1 MQHQQDQQCN
11 HLTPDAPLSWP
22 DDTLRLVSLRQQ
34 LDSFNQQLAMAF
46 DQGLPADT
54 LIAVRCLFIDN
65 LLMRL
70 WRFYQLDQDAELA
83 LLAVGGYGRKE
94 LLPLSDIDILVISQ
108 SPLLL
113 HQSQKISSL
122 ITLLWDIKLQP
133 GHSVRTLTQ
142 CQQEGLA
149 DLSVA
154 TNLFESRLLAGQ
166 IGLFEQLQQMIF
178 NDAFWPSVHFFSAK
192 LTEQA
197 ERHQRF
203 HGTSYNLEPDLKN
216 SPGGLR
222 DIHTLL
228 WIVNRHFGATSLNEM
243 VSRGVMTTSE
253 YDELIACQQFLWRLR
268 FALHLTQCRYDNRLL
283 FDRQLAVAERLNYP
297 GEGNTAVEKM
307 MKDFYRVTRQVREL
321 TQLLLQLFDET
332 ILRLPMTTHPAA
344 VDHSFR
350 IRGDLIEL
358 RDEQDF
364 EKNPVTIVR
373 MFAVMANTPTITAIY
388 PATLRQLRKALHQL
402 SQPLSNYPEA
412 RLLFMQIVRSPGAV
426 SRALVPMHHHGVLA
440 AYLTEWRSIVGQM
453 QFDLFH
459 AYTVDEHTI
468 RVLQKLDSFNDEKN
482 RAAHPLC
489 VEIWQKE
496 THKEYLLI
504 AALFHDIAK
513 GRGGDHSQLGAEDVL
528 RFARL
533 HHLDEQRCKFIC
545 FLVEHHLLMSVTA
558 QRRDIQDPEVIRQFA
573 EVVSNK
579 KQLSSL
585 LCLTVADICATN
597 ENLWNSWKQCLLREL
612 FFMTE
617 KYLYQGKKSNPDLRS
632 RVRYNR
638 TQALAQLRKENIDQI
653 KLAQIWKRCRA
664 DYFLRHTATQ
674 LFWHARHLL
683 SHDLSQPLVLVH
695 AQARRGGTEIFI
707 WCPDRPYLF
716 ATIAAELDRRNLSVH
731 DAKIF
736 TNRDGIAMD
745 SFIVLQPDGK
755 PLALDRHG
763 DIREGLQQALCRNQW
778 IPPRPRR
785 ISCRLRHF
793 QVEPEVRYLS
803 SSASA
808 QRTYLELVAL
818 DRPGFLAQIAAIFAD
833 LGLVLHG
840 ARISTIGERAED
852 LFILTGSNRRTLGH
866 KMREE
871 LKRRLTETLKAK
883 DKDRSSSQ

>member
-1 MQHQQDQQCN
+1 MQDKQQQTYG
-11 HLTPDAPLSWP
+11 HLTPDAPLAWENETLSLP
-22 DDTLRLVSLRQQ
+22 CLRLQ
-34 LDSFNQQLAMAF
+34 LDTFNQQLAAAF
-46 DQGLPADT
+46 DQGMPAEM
-54 LIAVRCLFIDN
+54 LITVRCLFIDN
-65 LLMRL
+65 LLLRL
-70 WRFYQLDQDAELA
+70 WQCYQLADDHGLA

-94 LLPLSDIDILVISQ
+94 LLPLSDIDILVLSQ
-108 SPLLL
+108 SPLLPE
-113 HQSQKISSL
+113 QSQKISRL
-122 ITLLWDIKLQP
+122 LTLLWDIKLQP
-133 GHSVRTLTQ
+133 GHSVRTLSQ
-142 CQQEGLA
+142 CQEEGLA

-154 TNLFESRLLAGQ
+154 TNLFESRLLAGPPS
-166 IGLFEQLQQMIF
+166 LFEQLQQSIY
-178 NDAFWPSVHFFSAK
+178 NDTFWPSVHFFTAK

-228 WIVNRHFGATSLNEM
+228 WIVNRHFGTTSLNEM
-243 VSRGVMTTSE
+243 ISKGVMTTSE

-268 FALHLTQCRYDNRLL
+268 FALHLTLPRYDNRLL
-283 FDRQLAVAERLNYP
+283 FDRQRAVAERLNYS
-297 GEGNTAVEKM
+297 GTGNTAVEKM

-332 ILRLPMTTHPAA
+332 ILRLPMTSHPIP
-344 VDHSFR
+344 VDGAFR
-350 IRGDLIEL
+350 VRNDLIEL

-364 EKNPVTIVR
+364 ENNPVTILR
-373 MFAVMANTPTITAIY
+373 MFAVMANSPTISGIY
-388 PATLRQLRKALHQL
+388 PTTLRQLRNALHQL
-402 SQPLSNYPEA
+402 NQPLSDFPEA
-412 RLLFMQIVRSPGAV
+412 RALFMAILRSPGAV
-426 SRALVPMHHHGVLA
+426 NRALVPMHHHGVLA
-440 AYLTEWRSIVGQM
+440 AYLTEWQSIVGQM

-468 RVLQKLDSFNDEKN
+468 RVLQKLDSFYDEKN

-489 VEIWQKE
+489 VEIWQRE
-496 THKEYLLI
+496 THKAALLI

-513 GRGGDHSQLGAEDVL
+513 GRGGDHSQLGADDVL
-528 RFARL
+528 RFARQ
-533 HHLDEQRCKFIC
+533 HQLDEPRCKFIS

-558 QRRDIQDPEVIRQFA
+558 QRRDIHDPEVISQFA
-573 EVVSNK
+573 HIVSNK

-597 ENLWNSWKQCLLREL
+597 ENLWNSWKQSLLREL

-617 KYLYQGKKSNPDLRS
+617 KHLSQGKKSNPDLRS

-638 TQALAQLRKENIDQI
+638 TQALAQLRKENSDQMA
-653 KLAQIWKRCRA
+653 LQQIWQRCRA
-664 DYFLRHTATQ
+664 DYFLRHTPSQ
-674 LFWHARHLL
+674 LFWHAKHLL
-683 SHDLSQPLVLVH
+683 NHDLSQPLVLVNE
-695 AQARRGGTEIFI
+695 QTLRGGTEIFI

-716 ATIAAELDRRNLSVH
+716 ATVAAELDRRNLSVH

-745 SFIVLQPDGK
+745 SFFVLDPDGK
-755 PLALDRHG
+755 PLALDRHQ
-763 DIREGLQQALCRNQW
+763 DIRVTLQQALCQNQW

-785 ISCRLRHF
+785 IASRLRHF
-793 QVEPEVRYLS
+793 QVEPEIKYLTT
-803 SSASA
+803 ASHG

-818 DRPGFLAQIAAIFAD
+818 DRPGLLAQIAAIFVD

-852 LFILTGSNRRTLGH
+852 LFILTGSNRRALGH
-866 KMREE
+866 KIREA
-871 LKRRLTETLKAK
+871 LRQRLIETLNAA
-883 DKDRSSSQ
+883 DKDHSTSP